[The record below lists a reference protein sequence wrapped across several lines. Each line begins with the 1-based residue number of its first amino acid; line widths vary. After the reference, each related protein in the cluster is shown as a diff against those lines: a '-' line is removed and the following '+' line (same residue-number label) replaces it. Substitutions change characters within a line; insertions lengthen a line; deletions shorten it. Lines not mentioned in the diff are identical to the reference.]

1 MRGEGGLSRR
11 APLELMEEENKMDE
25 TEGGIRIG
33 CEFCISYKTRNI
45 YIHTHTHTHVHRVL
59 LASRDY

>member
-1 MRGEGGLSRR
+1 MGNAVREGGGLSR

-33 CEFCISYKTRNI
+33 CEFCISYKT
-45 YIHTHTHTHVHRVL
+45 
-59 LASRDY
+59 